1 MATNSNWTQI
11 QKNIIINNGNIS
23 TDLKEKLIV
32 YSIIEALYNMIDYYE
47 FYKKNNKEKKDMN
60 LDDMAKYLYNSRIL
74 NSDGLLGVCFERF
87 VYDCIVNKYEDLC
100 SELRNFLYKLDK
112 VEFSEEIDVMLWGD
126 EKGDWIKD
134 ENLNITLNNCLHND
148 TILIGEIYCKMKDVL
163 KQISYNNSCFNNIGK
178 ADLFIKQKGYNIWH
192 GVNVKLK
199 YEDLKMNS
207 KKYSSLDIGIALTTD
222 KINIIKNNQFNEE
235 KFWRKNNNIYVFQKD
250 YDYAFFFN
258 SYLGCFKEL
267 LKEIS
272 CGENKRNTSSVL
284 GRLPKILQDLYIN
297 KNISI
302 IYLEYLLETDLMNNS
317 IYIPKT
323 EAIANNQ
330 NIFLF
335 NDKCQL
341 IMNLNGEQNSANKIM
356 TGTILK

>member
-1 MATNSNWTQI
+1 
-11 QKNIIINNGNIS
+11 
-23 TDLKEKLIV
+23 
-32 YSIIEALYNMIDYYE
+32 
-47 FYKKNNKEKKDMN
+47 MN

-148 TILIGEIYCKMKDVL
+148 TILICEIYYKMKDVL

-222 KINIIKNNQFNEE
+222 KINIIKKTNLTKKNFGE
-235 KFWRKNNNIYVFQKD
+235 KI
-250 YDYAFFFN
+250 
-258 SYLGCFKEL
+258 
-267 LKEIS
+267 
-272 CGENKRNTSSVL
+272 
-284 GRLPKILQDLYIN
+284 
-297 KNISI
+297 I
-302 IYLEYLLETDLMNNS
+302 IYM
-317 IYIPKT
+317 
-323 EAIANNQ
+323 
-330 NIFLF
+330 FF
-335 NDKCQL
+335 R
-341 IMNLNGEQNSANKIM
+341 KIM
-356 TGTILK
+356 TMLFVFRLFQRIIKRDIMWRK